1 MPYQPNSFL
10 RQAIQNHHLGNI
22 RSALVGIIQSDPL
35 YETKD
40 LDAAINYLHDDEG
53 IDIVEDRIS
62 DPQLPIN
69 QNRSEWTSDYF
80 ATALVYL
87 RNDFTKE
94 RLEHVKEVSIATHED
109 MKAPPKLGNTQ
120 NKQSTQEQKLRVN
133 HDSGNAPHPTRGRQ
147 VAMLVT
153 GAVIL
158 LAAVVLVIKILKRF

>member
-1 MPYQPNSFL
+1 MSYQPNSFL
-10 RQAIQNHHLGNI
+10 RQAVQNHHLGNI

-40 LDAAINYLHDDEG
+40 LDEAIKYLHDEG
-53 IDIVEDRIS
+53 IDIVKEDIDP

-69 QNRSEWTSDYF
+69 NNRAEWTSDYF

-87 RNDFTKE
+87 RNDFTKK

-120 NKQSTQEQKLRVN
+120 NMQSPQELKSLVDHN
-133 HDSGNAPHPTRGRQ
+133 SGNAPHPTRGRQ
-147 VAMLVT
+147 VAMLVI
-153 GAVIL
+153 GAIIFLV
-158 LAAVVLVIKILKRF
+158 AVALVIKILKRF